1 MSIDLTPARP
11 TDPLRFSIYP
21 STGRHLKHLATLAAR
36 HGDGA
41 ADIIQGAMDDAELAD
56 ASAQDAAGGGS
67 VVGGI
72 DFGGGASILG
82 VVNVANNIDAA
93 GRGGSSTGVGSG
105 GGRLGSGGNGAGGS
119 KGGRRG
125 SSSSSSSS
133 SSSGAASSGG
143 SFAISDAACGYE
155 AGAMPPSPLELEI
168 VMETLAD
175 LCAEPTLFLDLFVN
189 YDCDLARDDIL
200 ESMVVLLSS
209 CARSPSPALAG
220 GLRVLCMEAL
230 LNGLKAMQ
238 TRTANAIEDDDE
250 NDAED
255 ADDAI
260 TAAAKAALSGSGA
273 GAAVAAAV
281 SSSSSSSSSS
291 SPQKHPLWQ
300 RKLRKRQLKAGALL
314 FNDKARSGLQ
324 SLQKAGLL
332 PDPLTPEVGWRARKS

>member
-1 MSIDLTPARP
+1 M
-11 TDPLRFSIYP
+11 
-21 STGRHLKHLATLAAR
+21 
-36 HGDGA
+36 
-41 ADIIQGAMDDAELAD
+41 
-56 ASAQDAAGGGS
+56 
-67 VVGGI
+67 
-72 DFGGGASILG
+72 
-82 VVNVANNIDAA
+82 
-93 GRGGSSTGVGSG
+93 
-105 GGRLGSGGNGAGGS
+105 
-119 KGGRRG
+119 
-125 SSSSSSSS
+125 
-133 SSSGAASSGG
+133 
-143 SFAISDAACGYE
+143 
-155 AGAMPPSPLELEI
+155 
-168 VMETLAD
+168 
-175 LCAEPTLFLDLFVN
+175 
-189 YDCDLARDDIL
+189 
-200 ESMVVLLSS
+200 VLLSS

-260 TAAAKAALSGSGA
+260 TAAAKAALSGSVA